1 MQLED
6 WDTARWEAVPRPMFV
21 KFRTFLLVNDV
32 LVPVDR
38 GNIAANIER
47 TAKQEEYRTWSTE
60 DIQAYA
66 KRSTR

>member
-1 MQLED
+1 
-6 WDTARWEAVPRPMFV
+6 MFV